1 MITLSIP
8 NISCGHCAR
17 AIKAAVLELDPA
29 AVVEIDIDAR
39 TAAIDTTADA
49 ARLRERLA
57 AEGYPVAGP

>member
-17 AIKAAVLELDPA
+17 AIKDAVLELDPA
-29 AVVEIDIDAR
+29 AVVEVNVDAR

-57 AEGYPVAGP
+57 AEGYPVAGS